1 MSSAAG
7 FGHIV
12 AAFRQRDYRVFM
24 TGNVFNHMG
33 MWTLRMS
40 AGWLAWQL
48 TESATWLGLVGF
60 ADLGPILL
68 IGPVSG
74 ALVDRVDR
82 LTVLRISQIV
92 IAALTLLL
100 YGLIEAGLMTVELL
114 FGLML
119 VAGVFLS
126 ISQPARTALIPGLV
140 QPDSLLAAISINALI
155 SNGARLVGP
164 TVGGFVIVQWG
175 TAGAFAFCGACF
187 VIFAAILWAVRTRP
201 IDYRSKKKRGIIEDV
216 VEGVAYASRHPGLGP
231 LMVTMTVTAFVGRS
245 FSTLFPGFAAAV
257 FNRGADALAMLTAVL
272 GAGALF
278 GGMYL
283 ARRPA
288 IAGLTRVF
296 VFNVGAL
303 GFGLIAF
310 AASGVYWVA
319 IAVVALMGASLLIN
333 STSAQTLMQHA
344 VEEDKRGR
352 ISGLYG
358 FIQRGGQALGA
369 LTLGIMGDL
378 IGLQWTVI
386 AAGGLCIGFWLWSL
400 PRAKA
405 MAKAL
410 EEGGS
415 G

>member
-1 MSSAAG
+1 MTSAAG
-7 FGHIV
+7 FGHIL

-40 AGWLAWQL
+40 AGWLAWEL
-48 TESATWLGLVGF
+48 SHSATWLGLVGF

-68 IGPVSG
+68 VGPLSG

-82 LTVLRISQIV
+82 LTVLRFSQMV

-100 YGLIEAGLMTVELL
+100 YGLIQAGLMTVELL

-119 VAGVFLS
+119 VIGFFLS

-140 QPDSLLAAISINALI
+140 TPDILLAAISINALV

-164 TVGGFVIVQWG
+164 TIGGFVIVQWG
-175 TAGAFAFCGACF
+175 TSGAFAFCGCLF
-187 VIFAAILWAVRTRP
+187 IVFCTILWVVRTRP
-201 IDYRSKKKRGIIEDV
+201 IDYKPKQKRSIGADV
-216 VEGVAYASRHPGLGP
+216 AEGVAYASRHPGIGP

-245 FSTLFPGFAAAV
+245 FSTLFPAFAAIV
-257 FNRGADALAMLTAVL
+257 FDRGADALAMLTAVL

-296 VFNVGAL
+296 VFNVGVL

-310 AASGVYWVA
+310 AFSDIYWLALV
-319 IAVVALMGASLLIN
+319 VVAAMGACLLIN

-344 VEEDKRGR
+344 VDEDKRGR

-358 FIQRGGQALGA
+358 FIQRGGQSLGA
-369 LTLGIMGDL
+369 LSLGVMGDL
-378 IGLQWTVI
+378 IGLQGTVI
-386 AAGGLCIGFWLWSL
+386 AAGVLCLVFWLWSL

-405 MAKAL
+405 MALAL
-410 EEGGS
+410 ER
-415 G
+415 

>member
-1 MSSAAG
+1 MTSAAG
-7 FGHIV
+7 FGHIL
-12 AAFRQRDYRVFM
+12 AAFGQRDYRVFM

-40 AGWLAWQL
+40 AGWLAWELSQ
-48 TESATWLGLVGF
+48 SATWLGLVGF

-68 IGPVSG
+68 VGPLSG

-82 LTVLRISQIV
+82 LTVLRLSQVV
-92 IAALTLLL
+92 IAALTLML
-100 YGLIEAGLMTVELL
+100 YGLIQAGLMTVELL

-119 VAGVFLS
+119 VIGFFLS

-140 QPDSLLAAISINALI
+140 PPDILLAAISINALI
-155 SNGARLVGP
+155 SNGARLIGP
-164 TVGGFVIVQWG
+164 TIGGFVIVQWG
-175 TAGAFAFCGACF
+175 TGFAFAFSGGLF
-187 VIFAAILWAVRTRP
+187 VVFAAILWFVRTRP
-201 IDYRSKKKRGIIEDV
+201 LDYKPKQKRGIAADV
-216 VEGVAYASRHPGLGP
+216 IEGVAYASRHPGIGP

-245 FSTLFPGFAAAV
+245 FSTLFPAFAATV
-257 FNRGADALAMLTAVL
+257 FDRGADALAMLTAVL

-296 VFNVGAL
+296 VFNVGVL
-303 GFGLIAF
+303 GFGLVAF
-310 AASGVYWVA
+310 ALSDIYWLALV
-319 IAVVALMGASLLIN
+319 VVAAMGACLLIN

-358 FIQRGGQALGA
+358 FIQRGGQSLGA
-369 LTLGIMGDL
+369 LSLGVMGDL
-378 IGLQWTVI
+378 IGLQGTVI
-386 AAGGLCIGFWLWSL
+386 ASGVLCLAFWLWSL
-400 PRAKA
+400 PRARA
-405 MAKAL
+405 MARAL
-410 EEGGS
+410 ER
-415 G
+415 